1 MHRKVI
7 FIINP
12 ISGTQTKS
20 GIRLLVENSLA
31 AANIPCLVFPSVAS
45 GDYIFLKDIIQEK
58 NITDVL
64 IAGGD
69 GTVSQV
75 IGSLLDVHVNF
86 GIIPCGSGNG
96 LALAANIPAQPAKA
110 IDAFIK
116 GKPVRTDGFRVNGKF
131 ACMLCGLGF
140 DAKVAHD
147 FANQPKRGLT
157 TYINQVIKNFFSATT
172 YSFEIKFGKR
182 LIETEAFFISV
193 ANSNQFGNNFTIA
206 PQASLSDGLL
216 DVVIVTNQNKMSVLI
231 QTLIQV
237 TGWNKLEDQTF
248 TAGKKGVIYFQT
260 DKLTIYNKSNA
271 PLHMDGDPAE
281 TADEFNFEI
290 IPHCFSL
297 IQPLKA
303 QA

>member
-12 ISGTQTKS
+12 ISGTQAKS
-20 GIRLLVENSLA
+20 GIRLLVENTLA
-31 AANIPCLVFPSVAS
+31 AANITCIVYPSVAS
-45 GDYIFLKDIIQEK
+45 GDYTFLKEIIQEQ
-58 NITDVL
+58 NITDIL

-75 IGSLLDVHVNF
+75 IGSLLDVSVNF

-96 LALAANIPAQPAKA
+96 LALAAHIPAQPAKA
-110 IDAFIK
+110 VDVFIK
-116 GKPVRTDGFRVNGKF
+116 GKPVRTDGFWVNGKF

-157 TYINQVIKNFFSATT
+157 TYINQVIKNFFSAIT
-172 YSFEIKFGKR
+172 YSFEIKFGNR
-182 LIETEAFFISV
+182 LIETDAFFISI

-271 PLHMDGDPAE
+271 PLHIDGDPAE
-281 TADEFNFEI
+281 TSTEFNFEI
-290 IPHCFSL
+290 IPKCFSL
-297 IQPLKA
+297 IQPSKV
-303 QA
+303 QG